1 MQFLHLSLTEAFRAM
16 HKRRRVEIIL
26 LMTCEFHEPFLQI
39 CNCALANKILLHT
52 SAQHDD
58 VLNFHLNQIILLQK
72 DALFTQFF
80 KCSPNKTLQCYKSRK
95 KSHKSM
101 NTWSKKANLCES
113 FSTFATSSRTT
124 SLGQWSSDFNKFDLQ
139 NKYDLFNS
147 CQITLKACQVNILD
161 AFKGTLKMWIQVK
174 NLDVFSSRNWSLYS
188 APGFPSIFDS
198 ISNVWRTKIGE
209 ERAVSSWLNSHYKC

>member
-1 MQFLHLSLTEAFRAM
+1 MHFLHLSLTEAFRAM
-16 HKRRRVEIIL
+16 HKRKRVEIIL

-101 NTWSKKANLCES
+101 NTCSKKANLCES

-124 SLGQWSSDFNKFDLQ
+124 SFGQ
-139 NKYDLFNS
+139 
-147 CQITLKACQVNILD
+147 
-161 AFKGTLKMWIQVK
+161 
-174 NLDVFSSRNWSLYS
+174 
-188 APGFPSIFDS
+188 
-198 ISNVWRTKIGE
+198 
-209 ERAVSSWLNSHYKC
+209 

>member
-80 KCSPNKTLQCYKSRK
+80 KCSPK
-95 KSHKSM
+95 KK
-101 NTWSKKANLCES
+101 
-113 FSTFATSSRTT
+113 
-124 SLGQWSSDFNKFDLQ
+124 
-139 NKYDLFNS
+139 
-147 CQITLKACQVNILD
+147 
-161 AFKGTLKMWIQVK
+161 
-174 NLDVFSSRNWSLYS
+174 LYS
-188 APGFPSIFDS
+188 IINPAKSLINP
-198 ISNVWRTKIGE
+198 
-209 ERAVSSWLNSHYKC
+209 

>member
-1 MQFLHLSLTEAFRAM
+1 MHFLHRSLTEAFRAM
-16 HKRRRVEIIL
+16 HKRKRVEIIL

-124 SLGQWSSDFNKFDLQ
+124 SLGQSSSDFNKFDLQ

-147 CQITLKACQVNILD
+147 CQITLKACQVNTLD
-161 AFKGTLKMWIQVK
+161 AFKGTLKM
-174 NLDVFSSRNWSLYS
+174 
-188 APGFPSIFDS
+188 
-198 ISNVWRTKIGE
+198 
-209 ERAVSSWLNSHYKC
+209 